1 MVAVSYRGQEAP
13 IMEKSTLAPHR
24 SADPVDEDRNGL
36 VYRPQDDTSLLIDAL
51 RDIDLRGARTVD
63 LCSGSGAVAVSA
75 ALGGAAVT
83 AVDSCPRA
91 IAATSQAAATAGV
104 ILDVVCADL
113 ADIAGQTF
121 DLITCNPP
129 YVPTPPGT
137 ELSAPGPNH
146 AWNAG
151 PDGRDVLDVVCAL
164 IPGLLA
170 DRGAAFIVQS
180 ALAGGD
186 QTVTALRAAGLRA
199 SVVRERAIAFGP
211 VLRSRRKELVDAGL
225 LDPTTD
231 LESIV
236 VIRADRT
243 ADSQRGGR
251 HER

>member
-1 MVAVSYRGQEAP
+1 MK
-13 IMEKSTLAPHR
+13 KSALAPRR
-24 SADPVDEDRNGL
+24 SAGPVDENRIGR
-36 VYRPQDDTSLLIDAL
+36 VYEPQDDTALLIDAL
-51 RDIDLRGARTVD
+51 RDIDLRGARALD

-91 IAATSQAAATAGV
+91 IAATRRAAVAAGV
-104 ILDVVCADL
+104 AVDVVCADL
-113 ADIAGQTF
+113 ADVTGETF

-137 ELSAPGPNH
+137 ELSAPGPHH

-151 PDGRDVLDVVCAL
+151 PDGRAVLDVVCAL

-170 DRGAAFIVQS
+170 DRGTAFVVQS
-180 ALAGGD
+180 ELAGIH
-186 QTVTALRAAGLRA
+186 QTVMALRAAGLRTNL
-199 SVVRERAIAFGP
+199 VRKRSITFGP
-211 VLRSRRKELVDAGL
+211 VLRSRRNELVDVGL

-236 VIRADRT
+236 VTRADRT
-243 ADSQRGGR
+243 TAGDGSDR
-251 HER
+251 HEC